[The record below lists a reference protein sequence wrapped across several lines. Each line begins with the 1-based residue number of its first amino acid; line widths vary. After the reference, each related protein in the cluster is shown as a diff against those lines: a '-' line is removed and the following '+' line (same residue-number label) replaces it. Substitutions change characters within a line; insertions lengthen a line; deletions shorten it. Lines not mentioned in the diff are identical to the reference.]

1 MASSQACASTCFG
14 VHPRITKLLSRQ
26 HASASESVSFAA
38 LVPGL
43 GCWFWEVEVELKNHA
58 NELTVEMPMSD
69 PSHSFQPPLLC
80 SSWASRP
87 PIVNEGNPGGPFH
100 CWVISKMTL
109 PASLICNMA
118 DFTTQDSSF
127 SLFCHDFQLDFGS
140 ALQHSSLSVFF
151 CSLEKILQSS
161 LSNLKEWWCLI
172 FSPFFNV
179 IVLASGWWFLM

>member
-1 MASSQACASTCFG
+1 M
-14 VHPRITKLLSRQ
+14 PRQ
-26 HASASESVSFAA
+26 HVSASKSVSFIDS
-38 LVPGL
+38 VPGV
-43 GCWFWEVEVELKNHA
+43 GCQKALLAEDESEFVERA
-58 NELTVEMPMSD
+58 DELTAEMDD